1 MKPIRSTV
9 NKHTILKTALPG
21 PVNPLYHKSTA
32 SLSSR
37 PFGVASRVATT
48 STVRRPHTAI
58 DMNKK
63 RDKPVGVQGALMLVK
78 NNNNLRDNGDV
89 MLGEDFLFN
98 V

>member
-1 MKPIRSTV
+1 MKATRSTASKI
-9 NKHTILKTALPG
+9 NTLPR
-21 PVNPLYHKSTA
+21 PVKSTYHKSTA

-37 PFGVASRVATT
+37 PVGAVTRVAT

-63 RDKPVGVQGALMLVK
+63 RDKPAGVHGALMLVK
-78 NNNNLRDNGDV
+78 NDLQVNGDV
-89 MLGEDFLFN
+89 VGEDFLFN

>member
-1 MKPIRSTV
+1 MKATRSTI
-9 NKHTILKTALPG
+9 NKNTLPKNTLPG
-21 PVNPLYHKSTA
+21 PVKPSYHKSTA

-37 PFGVASRVATT
+37 PVGVVTRVAT
-48 STVRRPHTAI
+48 STAVRRPHTVI

-78 NNNNLRDNGDV
+78 NNLRDNGDL
-89 MLGEDFLFN
+89 MGEDFMFN

>member
-1 MKPIRSTV
+1 MKPTRTTV
-9 NKHTILKTALPG
+9 NKNTIPKNTLPK

-37 PFGVASRVATT
+37 PVGVVSRVATT

-63 RDKPVGVQGALMLVK
+63 RDKPVGVHGALMLVK
-78 NNNNLRDNGDV
+78 NNNLRDNADV
-89 MLGEDFLFN
+89 VLGEDFLFN
-98 V
+98 L

>member
-1 MKPIRSTV
+1 MKATRTTV
-9 NKHTILKTALPG
+9 NKNTLPRNILPG
-21 PVNPLYHKSTA
+21 PVKPSYHKSTA

-37 PFGVASRVATT
+37 PVGVAPRVAS
-48 STVRRPHTAI
+48 STLRRPHTVI

-78 NNNNLRDNGDV
+78 NLHDNGDV
-89 MLGEDFLFN
+89 LGEDFLFN